1 MAEGGDAAPLVVPAQ
16 DTDAAPLVVPAQD
29 ADAAPLVVPA
39 QVAPAQVA
47 ENWTRS
53 QWFFFAVTF
62 GISSAGAIIDGEF

>member
-1 MAEGGDAAPLVVPAQ
+1 MAEGGDAAPLE
-16 DTDAAPLVVPAQD
+16 VPAQD

-47 ENWTRS
+47 PAQVVENWTPS

-62 GISSAGAIIDGEF
+62 GISSAGAVIDGQF